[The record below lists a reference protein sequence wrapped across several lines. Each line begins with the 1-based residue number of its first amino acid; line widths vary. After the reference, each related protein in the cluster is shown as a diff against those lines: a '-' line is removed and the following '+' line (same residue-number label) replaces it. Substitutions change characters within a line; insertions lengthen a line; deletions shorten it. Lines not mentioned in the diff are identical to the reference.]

1 MSAAAGRVREDGMRR
16 HRRTLTLAG
25 AVLTASLAGLGASA
39 GAAAAASAPGIL
51 IPGYFACN
59 SNGVCSPGPGDVG
72 VRYAAD
78 MTVSAADNG
87 PFAITLA
94 SGSLPPG
101 LQLSADGAEE
111 SLISGTPTA
120 AGTYD
125 FTLQITD
132 QAGGSGTQQLFITVG
147 TGTADNLV
155 ATRATYQVSR
165 GVGGLDV
172 EAWDVNAGA
181 TYTVY
186 ATSTGK
192 EIGTM
197 TGLAYH
203 GSWDGGAS
211 GIANP
216 QNVTIK
222 DSLGSSVSL
231 PVTLLKP
238 YR

>member
-1 MSAAAGRVREDGMRR
+1 MRR
-16 HRRTLTLAG
+16 HRKTLTLAG
-25 AVLTASLAGLGASA
+25 AALTASLAGLGASA
-39 GAAAAASAPGIL
+39 GAAAAAATPGIQT
-51 IPGYFACN
+51 PAYFVCN
-59 SNGVCSPGPGDVG
+59 SSGVCSPGPGDVG
-72 VRYAAD
+72 LGYAAD
-78 MTVSAADNG
+78 IIVSDGGANLVG
-87 PFAITLA
+87 PYTITLA

-101 LQLSADGAEE
+101 LQLSPDGTEE

-125 FTLQITD
+125 FTVQVTN

-147 TGTADNLV
+147 TGTADNLTDV
-155 ATRATYQVSR
+155 TATYQNSR
-165 GVGGLDV
+165 GTGVLNVG
-172 EAWDVNAGA
+172 AWDVNAGA

-186 ATSTGK
+186 NTSTGK

-211 GIANP
+211 GPAGSFPAP
-216 QNVTIK
+216 QNVTVK
-222 DSLGSSVSL
+222 DSLGSSVTV
-231 PVTLLKP
+231 PVTVRKP

>member
-1 MSAAAGRVREDGMRR
+1 MRR
-16 HRRTLTLAG
+16 HRKTLTLAG

-39 GAAAAASAPGIL
+39 GAAAAASTPGIL
-51 IPGYFACN
+51 IPAYFVCN

-72 VRYAAD
+72 VGYAAD
-78 MTVSAADNG
+78 ILVSATDNG
-87 PFAITLA
+87 PFTITLA

-101 LQLSADGAEE
+101 LQLSPDGSEE

-125 FTLQITD
+125 FTVQVTD

-147 TGTADNLV
+147 TGTADNLADV
-155 ATRATYQVSR
+155 TATYQVSR
-165 GVGGLDV
+165 GTGGLNV
-172 EAWDVNAGA
+172 EAWDANAGA

-192 EIGTM
+192 KIGTM

-203 GSWDGGAS
+203 GSWDGGAA
-211 GIANP
+211 GIPNP

-222 DSLGSSVSL
+222 DSLGSSVSV
-231 PVTLLKP
+231 PVTVRKP